1 MEFNFWSLKVM
12 ENIIKV
18 VFGRLVTADD
28 EAWIMHSF
36 KIKRSNQKA
45 QTECILVDT
54 RVCFC

>member
-1 MEFNFWSLKVM
+1 MFGPRKSWK
-12 ENIIKV
+12 IKV

-36 KIKRSNQKA
+36 KIKRSSQKA
-45 QTECILVDT
+45 QTECILVDS